1 MLTSWIAIFYDRIT
15 IFEQKCWA
23 LLSFELEKCE
33 KSRHT
38 LVSNG
43 VLTKLL
49 PKDPNCFYLKQAGN
63 GPRPA
68 NLANY
73 QFVPVRVFSTYW
85 LIIDQPLQICS
96 GFGVSGCAVDVDH
109 VPYVVSVFA
118 SSDSWAPLRKNWKKP
133 RANISLCTLISSH
146 MLKWMLILYDLK
158 SILFF
163 N

>member
-1 MLTSWIAIFYDRIT
+1 M
-15 IFEQKCWA
+15 
-23 LLSFELEKCE
+23 
-33 KSRHT
+33 
-38 LVSNG
+38 SNG

-49 PKDPNCFYLKQAGN
+49 PKEPNCFYLKQAGN

-73 QFVPVRVFSTYW
+73 QFVVSIDPVRVLSTYR

-118 SSDSWAPLRKNWKKP
+118 SSDSWAPLRKN
-133 RANISLCTLISSH
+133 
-146 MLKWMLILYDLK
+146 
-158 SILFF
+158 
-163 N
+163 